1 MNDEIKKK
9 SSEPFDWV
17 TERSACSLP
26 KVFKDLGAQL
36 EEDVKT
42 RNALRPNNSPY
53 EFSVKEDVSDITV
66 ILQAGEVRK
75 SVIFTLTPHSILA
88 KDDKGNQLFDV
99 TLTFTDDGKC
109 RLNVNDQPREP
120 WQVRRMALEELFFAP
135 S

>member
-9 SSEPFDWV
+9 SPEPFDWV

-26 KVFKDLGAQL
+26 KVFKDLGTQL
-36 EEDVKT
+36 EADVKT
-42 RNALRPNNSPY
+42 RNGLRPNNAPY
-53 EFSVKEDVSDITV
+53 AFSIKADVSDITV
-66 ILQAGEVRK
+66 LLQAGDVQK
-75 SVIFTLTPHSILA
+75 SVIFTLTPHSILVR
-88 KDDKGNQLFDV
+88 DDKGNQLFEV
-99 TLTFTDDGKC
+99 TLTFTDEGNC

>member
-1 MNDEIKKK
+1 VNDETKKK
-9 SSEPFDWV
+9 SPEPFDWV

-36 EEDVKT
+36 EEDVKI
-42 RNALRPNNSPY
+42 RNGLRPNNAPY
-53 EFSVKEDVSDITV
+53 EFSVKTDVSDITV
-66 ILQAGEVRK
+66 LLQSGDVRK
-75 SVIFTLTPHSILA
+75 SVIFSLTPRSVLA
-88 KDDKGNQLFDV
+88 RDDKGTQLFEV
-99 TLTFTDDGKC
+99 NITFTDDGRC

>member
-1 MNDEIKKK
+1 MNDETKKK
-9 SSEPFDWV
+9 SPEPFDWV

-36 EEDVKT
+36 EEDVKI
-42 RNALRPNNSPY
+42 RNGLRPNNAPY
-53 EFSVKEDVSDITV
+53 EFSVKTDVSDITV
-66 ILQAGEVRK
+66 LLQSGDVRK
-75 SVIFTLTPHSILA
+75 SVIFSLTPRSVLA
-88 KDDKGNQLFDV
+88 RDDKGTQLFEV
-99 TLTFTDDGKC
+99 NITFTDDGRC

>member
-1 MNDEIKKK
+1 VNEKVDKGA
-9 SSEPFDWV
+9 PQFDWV
-17 TERSACSLP
+17 AERSACSLP

-36 EEDVKT
+36 AADVKT

-66 ILQAGEVRK
+66 VLQAADVRK
-75 SVIFTLTPHSILA
+75 SIIFNLTAHSILVR
-88 KDDKGNQLFDV
+88 DDEGNQLFEV

-109 RLNVNDQPREP
+109 RLNVNEQPREP